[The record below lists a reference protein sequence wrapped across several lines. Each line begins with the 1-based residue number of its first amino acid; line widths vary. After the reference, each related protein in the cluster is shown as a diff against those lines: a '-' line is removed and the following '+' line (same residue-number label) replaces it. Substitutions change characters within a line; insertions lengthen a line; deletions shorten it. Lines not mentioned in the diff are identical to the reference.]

1 MKKILIVDDEKDIR
15 NNIKAIL
22 SDENYL
28 ANTAENSDEALELIN
43 KNNFDLIILDVWLN
57 DSTLDGIEL
66 LKALKKFI

>member
-28 ANTAENSDEALELIN
+28 SDTAENSNEALKLIE

-57 DSTLDGIEL
+57 DSTLDGIE
-66 LKALKKFI
+66 